1 MESLVQPIP
10 NLEKWR
16 EREKAGRETQAM
28 TQRHCPLIPPQV
40 LPAPQV
46 LALQH
51 RRIQPISSGRRW
63 ELPLQQAPQ
72 GTSPRAWNLGAGLG
86 VGSRSDSR
94 HPFPVQLLDPPE
106 CGNGFV
112 EAGEE
117 CDCGSVQ
124 VSDQC
129 QVRDQCQADAGAGAR
144 EGLGGEGAGSPA
156 SLPFSPRP
164 SGVQPRGREL
174 LQEMHPDS

>member
-1 MESLVQPIP
+1 MQSPGTESLSLLETVTESLVQPIP
-10 NLEKWR
+10 NLEKRR
-16 EREKAGRETQAM
+16 EREGWRGDTGQPSG
-28 TQRHCPLIPPQV
+28 TVVSPPPQV

-51 RRIQPISSGRRW
+51 RRIQPISAGRRR

-86 VGSRSDSR
+86 IGSGSDSR

-124 VSDQC
+124 VSDS
-129 QVRDQCQADAGAGAR
+129 AK
-144 EGLGGEGAGSPA
+144 
-156 SLPFSPRP
+156 
-164 SGVQPRGREL
+164 
-174 LQEMHPDS
+174 